1 VRASS
6 SQLLFDR
13 SRLGSRLG
21 RRGAASTLAGP
32 STDDLPPS
40 ARAGESGR
48 RRGDG
53 EGVTAAQPHRRGSQ
67 SVLYA
72 PSVGPGGARG
82 AASPGLVVTGPTL
95 HGSCRNGATNR
106 KSYIV
111 ESLLSRA
118 VRPTRCRVTGHAA
131 QGVARRRGRAPSR
144 CRTVVAP
151 LPGGMQRRDDRGS
164 CDGGGLP
171 GRACGRPAPGRGA
184 GASSQVVARRVA
196 RGRKGAFSMC
206 GASMS
211 QPPPI
216 S

>member
-1 VRASS
+1 VRLLPNFSS
-6 SQLLFDR
+6 TALDSGAVSAGEEQRRPSQGHPRTIFRRALERGNLVVAEATAKELPPLSLTDEAR
-13 SRLGSRLG
+13 SPCFTLRAWG
-21 RRGAASTLAGP
+21 RAGP
-32 STDDLPPS
+32 G
-40 ARAGESGR
+40 A
-48 RRGDG
+48 
-53 EGVTAAQPHRRGSQ
+53 PHLRVS
-67 SVLYA
+67 
-72 PSVGPGGARG
+72 
-82 AASPGLVVTGPTL
+82 VVTGPTL